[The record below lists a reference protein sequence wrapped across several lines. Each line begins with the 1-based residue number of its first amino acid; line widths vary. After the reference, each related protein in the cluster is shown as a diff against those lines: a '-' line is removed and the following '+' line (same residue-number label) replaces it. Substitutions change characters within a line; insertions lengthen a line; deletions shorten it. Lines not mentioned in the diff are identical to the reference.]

1 MRPFSRREKTVRFRS
16 YRSSLRR
23 ESIMSIYLL
32 ISVLAL
38 YVVMILCYRAL
49 GRKYERDGVRRLL
62 ADREGK

>member
-1 MRPFSRREKTVRFRS
+1 
-16 YRSSLRR
+16 
-23 ESIMSIYLL
+23 MSIYLL